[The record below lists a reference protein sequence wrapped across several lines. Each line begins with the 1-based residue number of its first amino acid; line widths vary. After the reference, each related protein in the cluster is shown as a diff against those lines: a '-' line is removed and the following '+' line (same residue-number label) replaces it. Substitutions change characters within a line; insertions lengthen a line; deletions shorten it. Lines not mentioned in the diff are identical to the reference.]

1 VFAWRATPKT
11 ACSSHKYD
19 GVRADLLVARSLKLR
34 IFVLDNGAVLGYSL
48 TCILAL
54 FLPSLAP
61 FGIFA
66 GIVAALVLRVTR
78 SRPKIIVA
86 VCLGASVSCGHYYHY
101 QISKIPDQCF
111 DTPFFATGVIDSF
124 IENREG
130 LGESSYL
137 TFDLDLQY
145 LSPAGC
151 GSGRRVRAY
160 APAVGDT
167 PALRIGDQISGNI
180 RLRPVESI
188 WNRGNLPSNI
198 NSLAKGIAANA
209 SLTEFHVIAERSD
222 FFSRLRYRLSES
234 ITYHAVS
241 ADAERLLQGLLI
253 GRQDALS
260 RKDWLF
266 LRELGIVHVLVVSGV
281 HVSLVVIWIQ
291 WLLGLPRRLSILPAD
306 TGSGPVHVMVV
317 SIVAAGYVLLT
328 GASLP
333 AQRALLMMCMTLLM
347 RVVFW
352 RVTPLSCVVTSAAI
366 LITMNPWSALTSG
379 FWLSVL
385 LTGIMIIETER
396 RAQSRVFGWL
406 RLTLVLTFAS
416 SVLSVFFF
424 HQFSSISFLS
434 NLLIAPI
441 FTVVVLPIGLLG
453 LVLTELN
460 HEFGGWVLQG
470 VSLFISDL
478 TSLAIGLKTL
488 GGFNGLRSVFV
499 HPGIFLVVATAVLAC
514 TLRGKPAVLS
524 MLLLPLLLSSS
535 SKYSPVTRL
544 VTADVGQGTMVLIT
558 AGEFALLYDT
568 GGVGGTGSAI
578 AEREFIPWLRSQ
590 GLSVV
595 DLLVVSH
602 GDLDHSGGLSAVFQ
616 YFDIKQ
622 HWGFGGQPCV
632 SGRELWPSDSLSIKV
647 VKGTGQSVTNRNA
660 DSCVLLIETAGKR
673 ILLTGDITSA
683 AELELLT
690 TRSLPRKVDILVA
703 AHHGS
708 VTSSSQSFVDK
719 VKPSHTIFTTK
730 RGNRFN
736 HPSNVIVDRFK
747 TAGSILWDTA
757 RDGAVTFKLTDAG
770 DASGYG
776 MRTTNSPYW
785 AQF

>member
-1 VFAWRATPKT
+1 M
-11 ACSSHKYD
+11 
-19 GVRADLLVARSLKLR
+19 
-34 IFVLDNGAVLGYSL
+34 LGYSL

-66 GIVAALVLRVTR
+66 GIVAALLLLVTR
-78 SRPKIIVA
+78 SRPKTIVA
-86 VCLGASVSCGHYYHY
+86 VCLGASVSCAHYYHY
-101 QISKIPDQCF
+101 QISKITDQCF
-111 DTPFFATGVIDSF
+111 DTLFFAEGVIESF
-124 IENREG
+124 IQNRQG

-137 TFDLDLQY
+137 AFDLDLQY
-145 LSPAGC
+145 LSSSDCGAG
-151 GSGRRVRAY
+151 RTVRAY
-160 APAVGDT
+160 APVVGDI

-180 RLRPVESI
+180 RLRPVGSI

-209 SLTEFHVIAERSD
+209 ALIELHSIQKRSD
-222 FFSRLRYRLSES
+222 FFSRLRYRLSQS
-234 ITYHAVS
+234 ITHYTDS
-241 ADAERLLQGLLI
+241 AEAERLLQGLLI

-260 RKDWLF
+260 KKDWLF

-281 HVSLVVIWIQ
+281 HVSLAVIWIQ
-291 WLLGLPRRLSILPAD
+291 WLLALPRRLSILPAD
-306 TGSGPVHVMVV
+306 TGAGPVHVMVV

-352 RVTPLSCVVTSAAI
+352 RVSPLSCVVTSGAI
-366 LITMNPWSALTSG
+366 LITINPWSALTSG

-396 RAQSRVFGWL
+396 REQSRVFGWL

-416 SVLSVFFF
+416 SVLSILFF

-434 NLLIAPI
+434 NLLIAPL
-441 FTVVVLPIGLLG
+441 FTVVVLPVGLLG

-460 HEFGGWVLQG
+460 HELGGWVLQG
-470 VSLFISDL
+470 VSQFISEL
-478 TSLAIGLKTL
+478 TSLAMALKTL
-488 GGFNGLRSVFV
+488 GGVNGLRSVFV
-499 HPGIFLVVATAVLAC
+499 HPGIFLVASTAVLAC
-514 TLRGKPAVLS
+514 MLRGKPAMLSVL
-524 MLLLPLLLSSS
+524 MIPLLLSSS

-558 AGEFALLYDT
+558 SGEFVLLYDT

-578 AEREFIPWLRSQ
+578 AERDFIPWLRSQ

-616 YFDIKQ
+616 HFDIKQ
-622 HWGFGGQPCV
+622 HWGFDGQPCV
-632 SGRELWPSDSLSIKV
+632 SGREFMPLDSFSITV
-647 VKGTGQSVTNRNA
+647 VMGTGQSMTNRNA
-660 DSCVLLIETAGKR
+660 DSCVLLIENVGKR
-673 ILLTGDITSA
+673 ILLAGDITAA
-683 AELELLT
+683 AELELLAA
-690 TRSLPRKVDILVA
+690 RSLPREIDILVA

-708 VTSSSQSFVDK
+708 ITSSSQSFIDK

-730 RGNRFN
+730 RANRFN
-736 HPSNVIVDRFK
+736 HPSSVIVNRFK
-747 TAGSILWDTA
+747 TVGSILWDTA
-757 RDGAVTFKLTDAG
+757 RDGAVTFKLTDAR
-770 DASGYG
+770 DPSGYG
-776 MRTTNSPYW
+776 MRTSNSPYW